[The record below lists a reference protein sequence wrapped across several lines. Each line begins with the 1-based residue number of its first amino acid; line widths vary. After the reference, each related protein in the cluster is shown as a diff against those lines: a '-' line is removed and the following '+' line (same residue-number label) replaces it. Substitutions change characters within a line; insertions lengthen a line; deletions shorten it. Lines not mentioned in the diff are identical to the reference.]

1 MWRRS
6 PAARAVFHDRM
17 AMEEAVRALEL
28 EGVNRRHISVSRADA
43 SGGGVRRSPETG
55 SALSIAGAVG
65 SAIGAA
71 LALSSFDWTGR
82 GLPLSV
88 VAVRVLVGAA
98 TGALLGALLV
108 LVTRGIRHESRY
120 QHPAGYPDYLVKV
133 KTPDRV
139 TAERVRDLL
148 GRAGGELLPS

>member
-1 MWRRS
+1 RAVSAYASPRARISARRGWQPRRGGPRRGCRAQGPRPREASRLQPHSSMWRRS

-43 SGGGVRRSPETG
+43 SGGGVRRPPETG

-65 SAIGAA
+65 SEIGAA

-88 VAVRVLVGAA
+88 
-98 TGALLGALLV
+98 
-108 LVTRGIRHESRY
+108 
-120 QHPAGYPDYLVKV
+120 
-133 KTPDRV
+133 
-139 TAERVRDLL
+139 
-148 GRAGGELLPS
+148 